1 MKAWDV
7 LGYLASALVV
17 AAFCMRNIV
26 PLRIAALGSN
36 IAFLA
41 YGIALGLAPVWSL
54 HAVLLPVNGWRLWE
68 AISPR
73 GRWSRPALKPVCSR
87 KARNNEKTRRD
98 CDAAHSAHT
107 SPALALERDH
117 PCRSSQPRP

>member
-1 MKAWDV
+1 MKAWDG

-17 AAFCMRNIV
+17 AAFCMRDIV

-54 HAVLLPVNGWRLWE
+54 HAVLLPVNAWRLWE
-68 AISPR
+68 AISAKERWPR
-73 GRWSRPALKPVCSR
+73 PVLKSLFSR
-87 KARNNEKTRRD
+87 KPRNTEKTRRD
-98 CDAAHSAHT
+98 
-107 SPALALERDH
+107 
-117 PCRSSQPRP
+117 PCKSSRPRPPYPGLPS